1 VVVALPEPVVQ
12 VVVVELAVQ
21 VVAVEL
27 VLPVVVQVVLPV
39 VVPVVVQVVV
49 PPVERELVLLVV
61 VQGGSER
68 GRLPRLGAVLRHHPL
83 SIGFRGAALEAKRR
97 NH

>member
-27 VLPVVVQVVLPV
+27 VLPV